1 MSTDPE
7 PEPLVL
13 QGVWRKALGTCS
25 GSPKKGTPYWWRN
38 PQFILT
44 LSSRER
50 TQVFVTISQE
60 DVRYNPN
67 GSAANGKTPFKKPTA
82 NPREYSVAIG
92 VAVVRKNVLQN
103 KKKGSQLQRADI
115 ELISRPF
122 RRSRDVSVTT
132 PKILDPRG
140 GADEFVIIP
149 MVYDPADVVGELRFW
164 ITVAASKDVRIEPQ
178 SESNLIEP
186 MGAADDYDSE
196 EESDNDYEEAQ
207 VC

>member
-1 MSTDPE
+1 M
-7 PEPLVL
+7 
-13 QGVWRKALGTCS
+13 
-25 GSPKKGTPYWWRN
+25 
-38 PQFILT
+38 
-44 LSSRER
+44 
-50 TQVFVTISQE
+50 
-60 DVRYNPN
+60 
-67 GSAANGKTPFKKPTA
+67 
-82 NPREYSVAIG
+82 
-92 VAVVRKNVLQN
+92 
-103 KKKGSQLQRADI
+103 
-115 ELISRPF
+115 
-122 RRSRDVSVTT
+122 SVTT